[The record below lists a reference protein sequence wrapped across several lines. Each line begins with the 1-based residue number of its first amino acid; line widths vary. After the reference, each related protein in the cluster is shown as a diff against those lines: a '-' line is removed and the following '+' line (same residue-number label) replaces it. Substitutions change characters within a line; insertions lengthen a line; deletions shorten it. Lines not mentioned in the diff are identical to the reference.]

1 MISSLPIT
9 LGSIYPNLQS
19 WIAGR
24 NPSKVLVVSD
34 INTNKYCLPL
44 IREALPPN
52 TIHFVLEPGIDQH
65 LEQVKTLDTAE
76 RVWTIMHQHAIDR
89 HGLVLNL
96 GGGVVTDLGGF
107 CAAVYKRGIPYASVP
122 TSLLAMT
129 DAAIGGKTGV
139 DFLGLKNMLGVVVQ
153 PEHVFVDPIF
163 LQTLPP
169 RELVSGYAEMV
180 KHALLGERELLD
192 SITSMGPP
200 LRAEPPAMFKT
211 LTLSIQTKI
220 SIVQADP
227 MEKGLRQLLNFGHTI
242 GHALESWFLQ
252 SPDPLTHG
260 EAVAI
265 GLIAESYLARS
276 TQLQWLNTILG
287 ASFQHRNIPE
297 WSFEAL
303 WANALHDKK
312 NKQGTVQMAVPGK
325 NPFELQMLA
334 TERRDFEKALR
345 YYNNLANTR

>member
-96 GGGVVTDLGGF
+96 GGGVITDLGGF
-107 CAAVYKRGIPYASVP
+107 SAAVYKRGIPYASIP

-139 DFLGLKNMLGVVVQ
+139 DFLGLKNMLGVIVQ
-153 PEHVFVDPIF
+153 PEHIFVDPTF

-180 KHALLGERELLD
+180 KHALLGGPELRD
-192 SITSMGPP
+192 SIGSMGHP
-200 LRAEPPAMFKT
+200 LHAKPATLLST
-211 LTLSIQTKI
+211 LTQSIQTKI

-227 MEKGLRQLLNFGHTI
+227 MEKGLRKLLNFGHTI
-242 GHALESWFLQ
+242 GHALESWFLN

-265 GLIAESYLARS
+265 GLITESYLMQS
-276 TQLQWLNTILG
+276 TQLEWLKIILG
-287 ASFQHRNIPE
+287 EAFQHRRIPE
-297 WSFEAL
+297 SSFDTL

-312 NKQGTVQMAVPGK
+312 NIGSTVQIAVPGK
-325 NPFELQMLA
+325 NPFELQVMNI
-334 TERRDFEKALR
+334 ERRNFEKALR